1 MTVVVI
7 ANPVPIFFIDEL
19 AHDHKPLAR
28 SDKTARATARHIR
41 PNDIPKPHRRYQPLM
56 TTIIL
61 QDEVAA
67 LEAELDLLRAQL
79 AKARHHKKPY
89 EGMTTEEYRAA
100 LDKLGLSI
108 VGSAEYLG
116 LSRRQSQRYANGTS
130 PVADPV
136 AKLLRLAI
144 RTGLTAND
152 LKAI

>member
-1 MTVVVI
+1 
-7 ANPVPIFFIDEL
+7 
-19 AHDHKPLAR
+19 
-28 SDKTARATARHIR
+28 
-41 PNDIPKPHRRYQPLM
+41 M

-79 AKARHHKKPY
+79 AKSRHHKKPY
-89 EGMTTEEYRAA
+89 EEMTTEEYRAA

-116 LSRRQSQRYANGTS
+116 LSRRQSQRYA
-130 PVADPV
+130 VADPV

-144 RTGLTAND
+144 RIGLTAND

>member
-1 MTVVVI
+1 MT
-7 ANPVPIFFIDEL
+7 
-19 AHDHKPLAR
+19 R
-28 SDKTARATARHIR
+28 T
-41 PNDIPKPHRRYQPLM
+41 
-56 TTIIL
+56 IL

-79 AKARHHKKPY
+79 AKSRHHKKPY
-89 EGMTTEEYRAA
+89 EGMTPEEYRAA

-116 LSRRQSQRYANGTS
+116 LSRRQSQRYANGAA

-152 LKAI
+152 LKTI